1 MLDAPLFAYSLSQME
16 DGWRWRVYDQ
26 DGVTVADGADPSRA
40 AAEAAVALLLDAGVR
55 SAEPRSFA

>member
-40 AAEAAVALLLDAGVR
+40 AAEAAVASLIALAVASPETR
-55 SAEPRSFA
+55 TFA